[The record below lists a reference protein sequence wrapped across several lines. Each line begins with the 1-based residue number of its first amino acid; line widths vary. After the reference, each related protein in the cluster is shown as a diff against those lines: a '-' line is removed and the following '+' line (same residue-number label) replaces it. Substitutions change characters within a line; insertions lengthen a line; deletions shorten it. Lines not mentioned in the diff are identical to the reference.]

1 MRKVT
6 IDVLEWTRLHLDGL
20 SSLEVIKVSEH
31 DYLSTIT
38 ELQINAQYAA
48 ALMNG
53 RLQLHMVVACGSY
66 EQRIQRIHSRSKSRN
81 DAVKNASPSCFL

>member
-1 MRKVT
+1 MQKVT
-6 IDVLEWTRLHLDGL
+6 IDVSRCTLCLSRLIL
-20 SSLEVIKVSEH
+20 SLEVSKVSEH

-53 RLQLHMVVACGSY
+53 RLQLHMVFACRYCG
-66 EQRIQRIHSRSKSRN
+66 QRIQ
-81 DAVKNASPSCFL
+81 